1 MRLLTVLLLSLGLTG
16 CFVCTKQPL
25 KTEDKPVAAPEQ
37 PKPAAPVKT
46 PFKHSVVTGAAI
58 FEFDTINIT
67 ATNEEA
73 FNDICGYLKENPTA
87 KLVIEGHT
95 DNIGDYEH
103 NKVLGQKRADLIAK
117 KFTDA
122 GVTNKIEA
130 VSYGEQKP
138 LAPNDTEEG
147 QAANRRVDIYVMTQE
162 VEEGSL

>member
-16 CFVCTKQPL
+16 CFICTKQPL
-25 KTEDKPVAAPEQ
+25 KAEEKPVVVTQQ

-46 PFKHSVVTGAAI
+46 PFKHKVVTDAAM
-58 FEFDTINIT
+58 FEFDTTNIT
-67 ATNEEA
+67 TINEEA
-73 FNDICGYLKENPTA
+73 FNGICGYLKENPTA
-87 KLVIEGHT
+87 KLIIEGHT
-95 DNIGDYEH
+95 DNIGDHEH

-122 GVTNKIEA
+122 GVTNKIET

-138 LAPNDTEEG
+138 LASNNTEEG
-147 QAANRRVDIYVMTQE
+147 KAANRRVDIYVMTQE